1 MRPQAARLAFLL
13 ASDPSL
19 QPVIAKARD
28 LRALKSSLVKFLPP
42 ALAQDIR
49 ACNLKD
55 DKLVV
60 LTATPAVAAKLKLL
74 SEGLCKFL
82 LQQGMKVNSV
92 FVRVQPDAQ
101 FRRDKSPTK
110 RAFLSPSGASHL
122 QELHGRMADSPARS
136 ALKAL
141 LDHELVRRTR
151 SKP

>member
-1 MRPQAARLAFLL
+1 MRPQAARLASLL

-28 LRALKSSLVKFLPP
+28 LRALKSLLLKFLPP
-42 ALAQDIR
+42 ELAHQIR

-60 LTATPAVAAKLKLL
+60 LTATPAIAAKLKLL
-74 SEGLCKFL
+74 SESLCKFL
-82 LQQGMKVNSV
+82 LQQGMKVKTVS
-92 FVRVQPDAQ
+92 VRVQPDAD

-110 RAFLSPSGASHL
+110 RALLSPSGVSSL
-122 QELHGRMADSPARS
+122 RDLHGRMDDSPARA

-141 LDHELVRRTR
+141 LDHELERQ
-151 SKP
+151 SKAKA